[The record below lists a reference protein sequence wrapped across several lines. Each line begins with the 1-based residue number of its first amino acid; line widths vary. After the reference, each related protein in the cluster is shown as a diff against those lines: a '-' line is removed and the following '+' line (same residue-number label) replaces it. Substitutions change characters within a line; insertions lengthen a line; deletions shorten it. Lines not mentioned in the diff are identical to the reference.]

1 MRTPTHIIVLL
12 LALAGGFSGA
22 PLPGAPGNV
31 YLDDPS
37 AGAPVTVQLER
48 LDAAGTALSGRY
60 VRVTSHRLGESDA
73 PMEGIGGG
81 ADFRYEP
88 NTKPLADC
96 TWEIDDC
103 SPFDA
108 VNVYFHIDRFAHEFW
123 SMRMGVEIPFQ
134 ATAVIH
140 FPGEGATSIADSRTI
155 RFTLGNTMMKNAALD
170 PDIIHHEY
178 THLITSALGFE
189 VDIESSVEMRAINEA
204 VAHYFAASFADDPRI
219 GEWVVT
225 CPPRLHCTG
234 PANDD
239 EMATLSTDPAVW
251 NWNDGRPSDQ
261 LKYGACTRYY
271 PLDGK
276 CKIGYHNFTDVY
288 TWGMI
293 WGSALWDVREE
304 IGPAAA
310 DRLVLESITAAP
322 GNDVDFDD
330 ALRALIAADARLFG
344 GVHSRTIADV
354 FSARGFDVAGLV
366 HTEVPP
372 PAVRAFDL
380 RLVGANP
387 AGAGTIH
394 LTFHLGNP
402 APARLAIYDPV
413 GRRVA
418 LLYDGAAPAGTH
430 AATWSPDSVPSG
442 RYLAVLTSGSMRRSL
457 LVTIVK

>member
-1 MRTPTHIIVLL
+1 MRTPFNIILL
-12 LALAGGFSGA
+12 LAVVGGFSGA
-22 PLPGAPGNV
+22 PSDGVPGNV

-37 AGAPVTVQLER
+37 SGAPITVQLER
-48 LDAAGTALSGRY
+48 LDAGGSALSGRY
-60 VRVTSHRLGESDA
+60 VRVTSHRLGADGA
-73 PMEGIGGG
+73 PLEGIGGS

-88 NTKPLADC
+88 NTDPLADC

-108 VNVYFHIDRFAHEFW
+108 VNVYFHTDRFAHEFW
-123 SMRMGVEIPFQ
+123 SERMAVEIPFQ

-140 FPGEGATSIADSRTI
+140 FPGEGATSNAASGTM
-155 RFTLGNTMMKNAALD
+155 RFGLGTTMMKNTALD
-170 PDIIHHEY
+170 ADIIRHEY
-178 THLITSALGFE
+178 THLVTSALGFE
-189 VDIESSVEMRAINEA
+189 VDVESSVEMRAINEG
-204 VAHYFAASFADDPRI
+204 VAHYFAASFSDDPRI

-234 PANDD
+234 PENDD

-293 WGSALWDVREE
+293 WGGALWDLREE
-304 IGPAAA
+304 IGAGAA

-322 GNDVDFDD
+322 GSDIAFDD

-344 GVHSRTIADV
+344 GLHGPAIARV
-354 FSARGFDVAGLV
+354 FTARGFDAGGIV
-366 HTEVPP
+366 RTEEPP
-372 PAVRAFDL
+372 EALDHLDL
-380 RLVGANP
+380 RLLGASPSATRN
-387 AGAGTIH
+387 IQ
-394 LTFHLGNP
+394 LTFHLAKP
-402 APARLAIYDPV
+402 AHARLAIYDAV

-418 LLYDGAAPAGTH
+418 LLHDGAASAGAH
-430 AATWSPDSVPSG
+430 SATWMPDSVPSG
-442 RYLAVLTSGSMRRSL
+442 RYFAVLTSGSMRRSL

>member
-1 MRTPTHIIVLL
+1 MRSPPYIIFL
-12 LALAGGFSGA
+12 LAVAGGFSGA
-22 PLPGAPGNV
+22 RSGAVPGNV

-48 LDAAGTALSGRY
+48 LDADGTALSGRY
-60 VRVTSHRLGESDA
+60 VRVTSHRLGADGA
-73 PMEGIGGG
+73 PLEGVGGA

-88 NTKPLADC
+88 NTDPLADC

-123 SMRMGVEIPFQ
+123 TGRMGVEIPFQ
-134 ATAVIH
+134 ATAVTH
-140 FPGEGATSIADSRTI
+140 FPGEGATSNADSRTI
-155 RFTLGNTMMKNAALD
+155 RFSLGNTMMKNAALD

-178 THLITSALGFE
+178 THLVTSALGFE

-310 DRLVLESITAAP
+310 DRLIFESITTAP
-322 GNDVDFDD
+322 GSDIDFDD
-330 ALRALIAADARLFG
+330 ALRALIAADASLFG
-344 GVHSRTIADV
+344 GVHARAIAGV
-354 FSARGFDVAGLV
+354 FSVRGFDVTGLV

-372 PAVRAFDL
+372 APLRHLDL
-380 RLVGANP
+380 RLVGGNP
-387 AGAGTIH
+387 AGSGSIH
-394 LTFHLGNP
+394 LTYHI
-402 APARLAIYDPV
+402 AISARVRLAIYDAV

-418 LLYDGAAPAGTH
+418 LLHDGPASAGTH
-430 AATWSPDSVPSG
+430 AAAWSPESMPSG
-442 RYLAVLTSGSMRRSL
+442 RYFAVLTSGSMRRSL